1 MPACSSIYRLRA
13 FFACFPAPCGFLFLS
28 FSYSFRGVR
37 TLFLFSGSPL
47 MPFLSFSRV
56 RSLLLSRR
64 FRSHRVPLYPVPS
77 VPRSFP
83 SLLSL
88 VVGRCVIAFRLFP
101 SRLPSRYSVPWGGE
115 AVPVPWAGGLPRGV
129 ELRGWRG
136 VLSFRWAARFLRYAG
151 RGVLVGFFM
160 WKL

>member
-37 TLFLFSGSPL
+37 TLFLSSGSPL

-64 FRSHRVPLYPVPS
+64 FLSLWT
-77 VPRSFP
+77 
-83 SLLSL
+83 LLSL
-88 VVGRCVIAFRLFP
+88 VSSVSRSFPALPLLAVVRCGVAFRLFP
-101 SRLPSRYSVPWGGE
+101 SRLPSRYSVPWGG
-115 AVPVPWAGGLPRGV
+115 AVLPVPWAGGLPRGV

-136 VLSFRWAARFLRYAG
+136 VLSFRWAARFLRCA
-151 RGVLVGFFM
+151 
-160 WKL
+160 